1 MTSMETSAPLS
12 PQAAAAAS
20 TPPRESGQV
29 DLALEG
35 MTCAACAVRI
45 EKVLNRVP
53 GTQAAV
59 NFATETAAVRFDP
72 TRTGVDDLVGAVAK
86 AGYAARVKKEAQAEQ
101 AEVQARRDQTLK
113 SLRREVVVAALLTL
127 PLLAPMIPMLA
138 GGPHAEWLPRWA
150 QLLLAT
156 PVQFWAGR
164 RFYLGAWHALRGGA
178 ANMDVLVALG
188 TTVAWAYS
196 AAITILGSAEHVY
209 FEASAAVITL
219 VLLGKLLEA
228 RAKAGTSA
236 ALESLAKL
244 QPPTAYVERDGEI
257 VEVPLQTLH
266 AGDRF
271 VVRAG
276 DPVPVDGLVESGA
289 SSVDESMLTGESQPV
304 VKQSGDRVFAG
315 TVNHDGKLVAV
326 AVGIGAQ
333 TLLAGIVRLVA
344 EAQGSKAPIQRL
356 VDRVSAVFVPVVI
369 VIAAITFVATWLI
382 AADVARALVHA
393 VAVLVIACPCALGLA
408 TPTALVVG
416 TGRGA
421 QLGILIRNAVA
432 LEHAGKLST
441 LVVDK
446 TGTLTEGRPRVS
458 EVFAFAGETT
468 APVVM
473 ATALALEQGV
483 NHPLAKA
490 IVEHAT
496 ESGVA
501 PVAIESL
508 QVVPG
513 KGARARRVSDGAVLL
528 VGSRA
533 FLAEQKVAD
542 SGDVAQVLRDAGH
555 TLVGVAANAR
565 LLGWIGLVDRIR
577 PSAGDAVRRL
587 RSMGVN
593 VVMITG
599 DHEGAASAVA
609 REIGVADYRAG
620 VSPAGKAQAI
630 RELGQGGRVVGMV
643 GDGVNDAPALAAA
656 DVSFAIG
663 AGSAVAIQA
672 ADVTLIRDDLSAI
685 ADAVALSRATLATI
699 RRNLV
704 FAFGYNVLGIP
715 LAAIGALSP
724 VVAGAAMA
732 LSSVSVVLS
741 ALALKRWRPG
751 RSRTTSERT
760 TWRT

>member
-1 MTSMETSAPLS
+1 METPVATPPAAPL
-12 PQAAAAAS
+12 
-20 TPPRESGQV
+20 TPAPRQRSEQV

-59 NFATETAAVRFDP
+59 NYATETAAVRYDP
-72 TRTGVDDLVGAVAK
+72 ARAGVEDLVGAVAK
-86 AGYAARVKKEAQAEQ
+86 AGYAARVKKHPQAER
-101 AEVQARRDQTLK
+101 AEVEARRDAMQKT
-113 SLRREVVVAALLTL
+113 LRRDVVIASLLTL
-127 PLLAPMIPMLA
+127 PLIAPMLPMLA
-138 GGPHAEWLPRWA
+138 GGEHADWLPRWW
-150 QLLLAT
+150 QMLLAT
-156 PVQFWAGR
+156 PVQFWSGR
-164 RFYLGAWHALRGGA
+164 RFYVGSWHAIRGNA

-188 TTVAWAYS
+188 TTVAWAFS
-196 AAITILGSAEHVY
+196 AVVTIAGLAEHVY

-244 QPPTAYVERDGEI
+244 QPRSALVERSGAI
-257 VEVPLQTLH
+257 VEVPLESVRT
-266 AGDRF
+266 GDRF
-271 VVRAG
+271 LVRAG
-276 DPVPVDGLVESGA
+276 DPVPVDGLVESGS

-304 VKQSGDRVFAG
+304 VKQSGDKVFAG
-315 TVNHDGKLVAV
+315 TVNHDGQLVAV
-326 AVGIGAQ
+326 AIGVGAQ
-333 TLLAGIVRLVA
+333 TLLAGIMRLVA

-369 VIAAITFVATWLI
+369 AIAAITFAATWLLT
-382 AADVARALVHA
+382 DDMTRALVHA

-421 QLGILIRNAVA
+421 QLGILIRNAIA
-432 LEHAGKLST
+432 LEHAGKLAT

-446 TGTLTEGRPRVS
+446 TGTLTEGRPRVA
-458 EVFAFAGETT
+458 EVFALAGEST
-468 APVVM
+468 APAM
-473 ATALALEQGV
+473 LAIALGLERGL

-496 ESGVA
+496 DRSVVPAE
-501 PVAIESL
+501 IEAFETI
-508 QVVPG
+508 PG
-513 KGARARRVSDGAVLL
+513 KGARARRADDGAVLL
-528 VGSRA
+528 VGSRG
-533 FLAEQKVAD
+533 FLAEHGVVDA
-542 SGDVAQVLRDAGH
+542 GDVAQVLRDAGH
-555 TLVGVAANAR
+555 TLVGVAASGR

-577 PSAGDAVRRL
+577 PGARDAVRTL
-587 RSMGVN
+587 RDMGIN

-599 DHEGAASAVA
+599 DHEGAAAAVA
-609 REIGVADYRAG
+609 REIELDDYRAG
-620 VSPAGKAQAI
+620 VSPAGKAAAI
-630 RELGQGGRVVGMV
+630 RGLRQGGRVVGMV
-643 GDGVNDAPALAAA
+643 GDGINDAPALAAA

-663 AGSAVAIQA
+663 AGSAVAIEA
-672 ADVTLIRDDLSAI
+672 ADVTLIRDDLLAI
-685 ADAVALSRATLATI
+685 ADAIALSRATLATI

-715 LAAIGALSP
+715 LAAIGWLSP

-741 ALALKRWRPG
+741 ALALKRWQPALTRAQKG
-751 RSRTTSERT
+751 RKQWTT
-760 TWRT
+760 